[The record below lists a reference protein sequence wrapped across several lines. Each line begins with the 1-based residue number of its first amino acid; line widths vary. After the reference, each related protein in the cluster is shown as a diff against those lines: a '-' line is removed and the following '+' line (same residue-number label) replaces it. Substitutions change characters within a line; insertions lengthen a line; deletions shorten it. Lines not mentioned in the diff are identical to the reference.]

1 MPQPPKRNKTLDLKW
16 NLGFWQENAEG
27 GKKEKEKKTRRG
39 ELEEGK
45 ENELKNMSFWIKSG
59 FVCVWTVLLWSS
71 STVVVVLVKTN
82 D

>member
-1 MPQPPKRNKTLDLKW
+1 MQKV
-16 NLGFWQENAEG
+16 E
-27 GKKEKEKKTRRG
+27 KEKEKKTRRG

-59 FVCVWTVLLWSS
+59 FVCVWVSVCVCVNCATNEV
-71 STVVVVLVKTN
+71 VVVVLAKTK